1 MTEAKV
7 YNTEGKE
14 VGTYKLPESIFALPW
29 NGDLVHQVVV
39 AMEGNARTPV
49 AHTKGRGEVRG
60 GGKKPSR
67 QKGTGRARHGS
78 SRSPIWKGGGVTHGP
93 LKEKSYERKV
103 NKKMRIKA
111 LYTVLSRKAK
121 DGEIIL
127 LDALSFDTPKA
138 KQAKELMLSLSGIK
152 GLKAIQKK
160 NNAAYFA
167 IPKKDENLTKSFRNF
182 RNVELDEARNL
193 NPMNTLKNKFIV
205 IVNPKESIKFLEE
218 RLKKVKLR
226 ERAHTNHRN
235 VMELES
241 EAHGAESPSKR
252 PRVSVSNANGLLGHG
267 TTARA

>member
-1 MTEAKV
+1 MTETKI
-7 YNTEGKE
+7 YNTQGKE
-14 VGTYKLPESIFALPW
+14 VGTYKLPESVFALPW

-49 AHTKGRGEVRG
+49 AHTKGRGDVRG
-60 GGKKPSR
+60 GGKKPWR

-93 LKEKSYERKV
+93 LKEKSYERKI

-127 LDALSFDTPKA
+127 LDSLSFDAPKA
-138 KQAKELMLSLSGIK
+138 KQAKEVITSLSGIK

-182 RNVELDEARNL
+182 SNIELDEARNL
-193 NPMNTLKNKFIV
+193 NPMNSLKNKFIV

-218 RLKKVKLR
+218 RLKKAV
-226 ERAHTNHRN
+226 
-235 VMELES
+235 
-241 EAHGAESPSKR
+241 
-252 PRVSVSNANGLLGHG
+252 
-267 TTARA
+267 ARA